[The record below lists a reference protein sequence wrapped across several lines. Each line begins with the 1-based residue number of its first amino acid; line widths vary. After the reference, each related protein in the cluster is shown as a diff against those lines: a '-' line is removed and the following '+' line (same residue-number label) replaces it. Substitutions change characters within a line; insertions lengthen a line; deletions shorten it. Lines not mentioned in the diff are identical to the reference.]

1 MVPARPAR
9 ARAFVDSALVSKA
22 ARRERQRQN
31 REARRE
37 QEAKLAR
44 RRRSMRTARRIA
56 IVAVPG
62 IIAIIIIQ
70 LTSSGGSSSS
80 TGVTCQQVNKP
91 PAKTVHLTPP
101 VQGLTPGAS
110 YTAEI
115 NTSCG
120 TMDMA
125 LDASQYPKSVNNF
138 VALANQ
144 GFYNNMAFVRAAKD
158 LVIQAG
164 SPDQTNTTSNGGPGY
179 TVQAETPTTAP
190 GGLAYPQGTVAWA
203 TTASEPSG
211 TAGSQFFIVT
221 GTGQGLNNTY
231 AIIGTL
237 ANAKS
242 QTIAK
247 KIESFAP
254 ASGDGAPTTEVVIK
268 SVKILTGMTPSTT

>member
-1 MVPARPAR
+1 
-9 ARAFVDSALVSKA
+9 VSKA

-44 RRRSMRTARRIA
+44 RRRSMRTARRVA
-56 IVAVPG
+56 IVAVPAVV
-62 IIAIIIIQ
+62 AIVIIQ
-70 LTSSGGSSSS
+70 LTSSSGSSSS
-80 TGVTCQQVNKP
+80 TAVTCQQVSKP

-101 VQGLTPGAS
+101 AQGLTPGAS
-110 YTAEI
+110 YTADI

-120 TMDMA
+120 PIDLS
-125 LDASQYPKSVNNF
+125 LDAAQYPKSVNNF

-164 SPDQTNTTSNGGPGY
+164 SPDESNTTSNGGPGY

-203 TTASEPSG
+203 ACRTSVNCAS
-211 TAGSQFFIVT
+211 
-221 GTGQGLNNTY
+221 
-231 AIIGTL
+231 
-237 ANAKS
+237 
-242 QTIAK
+242 
-247 KIESFAP
+247 
-254 ASGDGAPTTEVVIK
+254 
-268 SVKILTGMTPSTT
+268 